1 MPNRERNHEQQFP
14 RLVDPQTGR
23 DSPKPP
29 KSPDALLTRA
39 EAAAYIDRELGR
51 PMAFS
56 TMQKLCALR
65 EGPPV
70 AEYWGRRPLY
80 SRADL
85 KAWVEARGGKTRPV
99 KESQEPQAADGR

>member
-1 MPNRERNHEQQFP
+1 MTNHTPPRPNNIVP
-14 RLVDPQTGR
+14 I
-23 DSPKPP
+23 KP
-29 KSPDALLTRA
+29 KSPDALLMRA
-39 EAAAYIDRELGR
+39 EAAQYIDRELGR

-56 TMQKLCALR
+56 TLQKLCALH

-80 SRADL
+80 SREDL